1 MFFFLGLIDCVN
13 FLKVVSEAAGQ
24 GVAISGDKDRSP
36 WDWGSSA
43 IFAASIVTTIGMKDS
58 EVDTLHVHVVIASTS
73 SSSSS
78 SGCCHFFGNRVD
90 SGTPNRLALTTCL
103 ALPQAGDVSR
113 VYPASHI
120 RSWIGW
126 DNIHVTRCLFTKSC
140 ISLGLIV
147 IVCL

>member
-1 MFFFLGLIDCVN
+1 M
-13 FLKVVSEAAGQ
+13 
-24 GVAISGDKDRSP
+24 AISGDKDRSP

-58 EVDTLHVHVVIASTS
+58 AVDTLDVHVVIAHTS

-78 SGCCHFFGNRVD
+78 SDCCHFFGNRVY
-90 SGTPNRLALTTCL
+90 SGTPTRLALTTCL

-126 DNIHVTRCLFTKSC
+126 DNIHVTRCLMTKSC